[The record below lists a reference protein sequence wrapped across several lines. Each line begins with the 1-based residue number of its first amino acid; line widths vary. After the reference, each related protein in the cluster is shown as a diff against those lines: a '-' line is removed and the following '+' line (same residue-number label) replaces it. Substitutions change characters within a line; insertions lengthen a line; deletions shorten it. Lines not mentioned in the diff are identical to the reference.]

1 MHECS
6 INSHSK
12 DIPVMNEGG
21 NEELTMTCVEE
32 TFVFCTL
39 VPFLTPKPA
48 GKPSLHF
55 YGIYIVCMILLLY
68 GLLVYDAWKC
78 FFLSPHLDRVQLKCR
93 NRGQVPSQCLAL
105 WVGTVSPSSLGG
117 SASWCVMGRNCIQ
130 LQGKCHGTDHLKVC
144 VRVSYALT
152 HAITVSGFTLVTVS
166 LPTSTADA

>member
-1 MHECS
+1 MVIKLVYKNWAS
-6 INSHSK
+6 
-12 DIPVMNEGG
+12 
-21 NEELTMTCVEE
+21 
-32 TFVFCTL
+32 TL
-39 VPFLTPKPA
+39 LTPKPA

-93 NRGQVPSQCLAL
+93 NRGQVPSQRLAL
-105 WVGTVSPSSLGG
+105 WAGTVSPSSLGG

-144 VRVSYALT
+144 VCVCACMCVYVCVCVCTCVHVSWALAKSR
-152 HAITVSGFTLVTVS
+152 H
-166 LPTSTADA
+166 